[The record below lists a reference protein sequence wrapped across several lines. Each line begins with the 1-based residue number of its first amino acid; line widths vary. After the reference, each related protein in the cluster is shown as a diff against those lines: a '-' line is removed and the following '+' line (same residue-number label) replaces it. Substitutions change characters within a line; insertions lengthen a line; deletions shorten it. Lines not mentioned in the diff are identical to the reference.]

1 MEFLPEKDMYEW
13 AEEHG
18 IEIKRGYCE
27 KCGADQ
33 ETTIPF
39 KKGEL
44 FGLMAPIHDCGNK
57 YCLISV
63 VKKVV
68 TANDK

>member
-1 MEFLPEKDMYEW
+1 MEFLPEKDTYEW

-63 VKKVV
+63 VKKGC
-68 TANDK
+68 NS